1 MPIIMMY
8 KATPMFI
15 CRQDRH
21 GGGVSLFISC
31 STSFVVRLD
40 LNALTDQVEQLL
52 IAIVKAI
59 LHVNKMQ

>member
-1 MPIIMMY
+1 
-8 KATPMFI
+8 MFI